1 MDSIVKSMPKEEKKK
16 KEPMAAL
23 GNAAS
28 KKFNLGALAQG
39 DQKK

>member
-1 MDSIVKSMPKEEKKK
+1 MPKEEKKK

-28 KKFNLGALAQG
+28 KKFNIGAPP
-39 DQKK
+39 

>member
-1 MDSIVKSMPKEEKKK
+1 MPKEEKKK

-28 KKFNLGALAQG
+28 KKFNIGGALP
-39 DQKK
+39 